1 MRPSTGHQARGVG
14 EKLLTQFNTVI
25 DALHSGTPN
34 YQALETN
41 LKSFLDKEQHRT
53 RKLEEII
60 FIEVMD
66 SDKTYAI
73 SIMMCNTFELSEIE
87 LQVMTDED
95 TSIHSI
101 HQIDIDLKDAET
113 GY

>member
-1 MRPSTGHQARGVG
+1 
-14 EKLLTQFNTVI
+14 
-25 DALHSGTPN
+25 
-34 YQALETN
+34 
-41 LKSFLDKEQHRT
+41 
-53 RKLEEII
+53 
-60 FIEVMD
+60 MD

-73 SIMMCNTFELSEIE
+73 SIMMCNTFELSENE

-101 HQIDIDLKDAET
+101 HQIDNDLKDAET